1 VSRRDP
7 VEVLIGP
14 VKGCRIADAK
24 VNLPVCVFGFAS
36 GLIDHL
42 RGEIDAGNGVAKFNK
57 SQGQEAGAA
66 SNVQDLLRRRPNK
79 SRKQIEP
86 CTALSVTDD
95 AVARFVIEGV
105 RTAIPVTSDDLGDL
119 VEVLA
124 HANSARRGACRLR
137 SPYPDSPR
145 NTRFR

>member
-1 VSRRDP
+1 VSRHDP
-7 VEVLIGP
+7 VEVLVGA

-24 VNLPVCVFGFAS
+24 VNLVVCLFGFPS

-42 RGEIDAGNGVAKFNK
+42 RSEIDAGNGVAKFSK

-66 SNVQDLLRRRPNK
+66 SNVQDLSRRRPNK

-86 CTALSVTDD
+86 RTALSVTDE

-105 RTAIPVTSDDLGDL
+105 RTAIPMTSDDLGDL

-124 HANSARRGACRLR
+124 HVESALRGACRL
-137 SPYPDSPR
+137 SLP
-145 NTRFR
+145 